1 MNLGKYRFIIFSVLV
16 SLVIF
21 LLYHFLFY
29 TKWQKEL
36 ENLTNELKGL
46 EAKLA
51 SARQAVRDLPMLER
65 KIKSLEYKWELSQ
78 RLLPPEEK
86 IDDVIRLV
94 TQRAMEAGIKIIE
107 FKRGTPSQY
116 ITKTVSPAQTPE
128 KRKEGIVQISIQQ
141 VPLDLKIKSNFH
153 SLCEF
158 LSEISTL
165 QRLVT
170 TWNTNISSK
179 KEKEEE
185 YTLEGSLQ
193 AKIYIFGGVR

>member
-1 MNLGKYRFIIFSVLV
+1 MNIGKYRFIILSVLL
-16 SLVIF
+16 SLIIF
-21 LLYHFLFY
+21 LFYHFLFY

-36 ENLTNELKGL
+36 KNLSDQLRDL

-86 IDDVIRLV
+86 IDDVIRLI
-94 TQRAMEAGIKIIE
+94 TQRAMEARIKITE
-107 FKRGTPSQY
+107 LKRGAPSQY
-116 ITKTVSPAQTPE
+116 VTKTISPPKTIE
-128 KRKEGIVQISIQQ
+128 KKKEGIVQISIQQ

-165 QRLVT
+165 QRLIT

-179 KEKEEE
+179 VEEE

-193 AKIYIFGGVR
+193 AKIYIFGGAR

>member
-1 MNLGKYRFIIFSVLV
+1 MNIGKYRFIIISVLV
-16 SLVIF
+16 SIIVF
-21 LLYHFLFY
+21 LLYHLLFY

-36 ENLTNELKGL
+36 KNLTSELKDL

-86 IDDVIRLV
+86 IDDVIRLI
-94 TQRAMEAGIKIIE
+94 TQRAMEAGIKITE
-107 FKRGTPSQY
+107 LKRGTPSQY
-116 ITKTVSPAQTPE
+116 ITKTVSPAKTTE
-128 KRKEGIVQISIQQ
+128 KKKEGTVQISIQQ

-165 QRLVT
+165 QRLIS
-170 TWNTNISSK
+170 TWNTNIVSK
-179 KEKEEE
+179 TEEE
-185 YTLEGSLQ
+185 YTLEGSVQ
-193 AKIYIFGGVR
+193 AKIYIFGGAR

>member
-1 MNLGKYRFIIFSVLV
+1 MNIAKYRFIILSVLL
-16 SLVIF
+16 SLIIF
-21 LLYHFLFY
+21 LIYHLIFY

-36 ENLTNELKGL
+36 KNLTDELKEL

-86 IDDVIRLV
+86 IDDVIRLI
-94 TQRAMEAGIKIIE
+94 TQRAMEAGIKITE
-107 FKRGTPSQY
+107 LKRGAPSQY
-116 ITKTVSPAQTPE
+116 ITKTISPAKTPQ
-128 KRKEGIVQISIQQ
+128 RKQEGTVQISIQQ
-141 VPLDLKIKSNFH
+141 VPLDLKIKSNFN

-165 QRLVT
+165 QRLIT
-170 TWNTNISSK
+170 TWNTNITSK
-179 KEKEEE
+179 QEEE
-185 YTLEGSLQ
+185 YTIEGSLQ
-193 AKIYIFGGVR
+193 AKIYIFGGAK

>member
-1 MNLGKYRFIIFSVLV
+1 MNIGKYRFIIISALV

-21 LLYHFLFY
+21 LIYHLLFY

-36 ENLTNELKGL
+36 KTLTDELKDL
-46 EAKLA
+46 EVKLD
-51 SARQAVRDLPMLER
+51 SARRAVRDLPMLER

-86 IDDVIRLV
+86 IDDVIRLI

-107 FKRGTPSQY
+107 LKRGTPSQY
-116 ITKTVSPAQTPE
+116 ITKTVSPAKTTE
-128 KRKEGIVQISIQQ
+128 RKKEGTIQISIQQ

-153 SLCEF
+153 NLCEF

-165 QRLVT
+165 QRLIT

-179 KEKEEE
+179 QEEE
-185 YTLEGSLQ
+185 YTIEGSLQ
-193 AKIYIFGGVR
+193 AKIYIFGGAR

>member
-1 MNLGKYRFIIFSVLV
+1 MEIGKYRFIILSVLL
-16 SLVIF
+16 SFIIF
-21 LLYHFLFY
+21 LFYHFLFY

-36 ENLTNELKGL
+36 KNLSDELRNL

-86 IDDVIRLV
+86 IDDVIRLI
-94 TQRAMEAGIKIIE
+94 TQRAMEAGIKITE
-107 FKRGTPSQY
+107 LKRGAPSQY
-116 ITKTVSPAQTPE
+116 ITKTISPAKPTE
-128 KRKEGIVQISIQQ
+128 KKKEGIVQISIQQ

-165 QRLVT
+165 QRLIT

-179 KEKEEE
+179 TEEE

-193 AKIYIFGGVR
+193 AKIYIFGGAR